1 MSEHENQVVAK
12 LYGGPADQVRLWIE
26 PDPVW
31 PSPWAGY
38 ICLNMKQGLP
48 MHYTLVSSGVYE
60 FAGACAE
67 FDHDPTEHQLRCPDC
82 GAKIVPGSEVHQGHQ
97 Q

>member
-82 GAKIVPGSEVHQGHQ
+82 GAKIVPGSEVHQGHRR
-97 Q
+97 